1 MSYIQND
8 SKKEE
13 ILNAAEKEFMLHGY
27 DGARTVAIAKR
38 AGVGHPLLHY
48 HFKTKK
54 DLFKFVVFRK
64 IDLLRQSVLMSW
76 DESGKNFLEKLS
88 ATIGKHFDF
97 VRENADYLR
106 FQIREMEQYPEIFT
120 DIQTKTTEEMKQ
132 FLEKFQGEINIA
144 AEKSEICP
152 INARLLLENI
162 ISVNLII
169 LIAEPI
175 VRKIGQIDCDD
186 SFYEKRKAENI
197 LLILNRI
204 SPNLNHKP

>member
-76 DESGKNFLEKLS
+76 DESGKDFLEKLS

-132 FLEKFQGEINIA
+132 FLEKLQGEINIA
-144 AEKSEICP
+144 AEKGEICP

-204 SPNLNHKP
+204 TPNLNHKP